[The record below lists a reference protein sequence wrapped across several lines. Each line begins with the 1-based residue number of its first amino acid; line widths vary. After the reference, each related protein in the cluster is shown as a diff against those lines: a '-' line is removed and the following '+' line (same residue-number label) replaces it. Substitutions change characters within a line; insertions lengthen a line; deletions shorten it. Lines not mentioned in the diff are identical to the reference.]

1 MSLPKIIQGG
11 MGVGVSNWRLAR
23 TVSSAGHLGV
33 VSGTALDVVLARR
46 LQLGD
51 EGGHLQR
58 AFAKFPVPRIA
69 AEVWRRYF
77 IPGGKSAEEHFRTTP
92 QPSPEA
98 SSFSTELTVLANF
111 VEVFLA
117 KEGHSGVVGINFLYK
132 IQSPILP
139 SLFGAMLAGVDFVLM
154 GAGIPMAIPG
164 ALDALAQGQV
174 ARMPLDVLGAT
185 EGEGE
190 ELVFDPAQ
198 ILGDLTLHVQRPKFL
213 AIVSSHVLA
222 AALARKATGRV
233 DGFVVEGSRAGGHN
247 APPRGAPKMNER
259 GEPVYGP
266 RDEPDAGK
274 LRELG
279 LPFWMAGDYA
289 SPERLAEALRIG
301 AAGIQVGTAFAF
313 CDESGIDS
321 SLKRRVLEACLEGR
335 VDVFTDPL
343 ASPTGFPFKI
353 VRVEGT
359 VSEPEVYDERQRVCD
374 LGYLRHA
381 YRRADGSIG
390 QRCPGEPIEHYLA
403 KEGRLEDT
411 PGRKCLCNGLL
422 ATIGLGQVQRQNYHE
437 PALVTAGDDLAGLRR
452 FFPTDAPGYSALD
465 VLRVLLSPTT
475 VVPAM

>member
-1 MSLPKIIQGG
+1 

-23 TVSSAGHLGV
+23 TVSCAGHLGV

-51 EGGHLQR
+51 EGGHIRR
-58 AFAKFPVPRIA
+58 AFDHFPVPRIA

-77 IPGGKSAEEHFRTTP
+77 IPGGKSADEHFRTTP
-92 QPSPEA
+92 QPSPDA
-98 SSFSTELTVLANF
+98 STFSTELTVLANF

-117 KEGHSGVVGINFLYK
+117 KEGHTGVVGINFLYK
-132 IQSPILP
+132 IQSPILA
-139 SLFGAMLAGVDFVLM
+139 SLFGAMLAGVDCVLM

-164 ALDALAQGQV
+164 ALDALAQGKP
-174 ARMPLDVLGAT
+174 AHMPLEVQGPADANGD
-185 EGEGE
+185 
-190 ELVFDPAQ
+190 ELIFDPAP
-198 ILGDLTLHVQRPKFL
+198 ILAGATVDLRRPKFI

-222 AALARKATGRV
+222 SALARKASGRV

-247 APPRGAPKMNER
+247 APPRGAAKFNER
-259 GEPVYGP
+259 GEPIYGP
-266 RDEPDAGK
+266 RDEPDAEK

-289 SPERLAEALRIG
+289 SPGRLADALRIG

-313 CDESGIDS
+313 CEESGIDPE
-321 SLKRRVLEACLEGR
+321 LKRRVLEACRDGR
-335 VDVFTDPL
+335 VDVFTDPV

-359 VSEPEVYDERQRVCD
+359 VSESEVYDERQRVCD

-381 YRRADGSIG
+381 YRRIDGSVG
-390 QRCPGEPIEHYLA
+390 LRCPGEPIEHYIA

-422 ATIGLGQVQRQNYHE
+422 ATIGLGQVQRQNYRE
-437 PALVTAGDDLAGLRR
+437 PALITAGDDLTGVRR
-452 FFPTDAPGYSALD
+452 FFRGDEAGYSALD
-465 VLRVLLSPTT
+465 VLRVLLSPAT
-475 VVPAM
+475 